1 MSKISS
7 ASAKPASAAAASPK
21 LDARLVREIAT
32 MLSESDLTEIEVE
45 KGDLRIRVARQT
57 TIVTSAPAQTY
68 APAPAAVAIAAT
80 HASLPE
86 ALVVDEHNAAD
97 ILKSPMVG
105 TVYLRPSPDAKA
117 FIEIGAHV
125 SSGQKVLLIEAMK
138 TFNDIVAHKSGA
150 VTAILV
156 EDGQP
161 VEYGQPLFVIV

>member
-7 ASAKPASAAAASPK
+7 ASAKPASASADSPK

-57 TIVTSAPAQTY
+57 TIVAAAPAQAY
-68 APAPAAVAIAAT
+68 APPPPAIAVA
-80 HASLPE
+80 HAGLPE
-86 ALVVDEHNAAD
+86 TLVVDEHNAAD

-105 TVYLRPSPDAKA
+105 TVYLRPSPDAKP

>member
-21 LDARLVREIAT
+21 LDAKLVREIAN

-57 TIVTSAPAQTY
+57 TIVASAPAQAY
-68 APAPAAVAIAAT
+68 APAAAVVAVSAAN
-80 HASLPE
+80 SGLPE

-105 TVYLRPSPDAKA
+105 TVYLRPSPDAKP

-125 SSGQKVLLIEAMK
+125 TSGQKVLLIEAMK

-150 VTAILV
+150 ITAILV

>member
-57 TIVTSAPAQTY
+57 TIVAAAPQAY
-68 APAPAAVAIAAT
+68 APAPAAIAVAAS
-80 HASLPE
+80 HADLPE

-105 TVYLRPSPDAKA
+105 TIYLRPSPDAKA
-117 FIEIGAHV
+117 FVEIGTHV

-150 VTAILV
+150 ITAILV